1 MEILA
6 LLVTGLTVSGL
17 ATVERH
23 PSASS
28 VSPDPNYV
36 RCIRTPDGFVV
47 APGYW
52 SQPWRLVEGEDNGE
66 IEV

>member
-36 RCIRTPDGFVV
+36 RCIRTPDGFFRR
-47 APGYW
+47 A
-52 SQPWRLVEGEDNGE
+52 RLLESTLATG
-66 IEV
+66 